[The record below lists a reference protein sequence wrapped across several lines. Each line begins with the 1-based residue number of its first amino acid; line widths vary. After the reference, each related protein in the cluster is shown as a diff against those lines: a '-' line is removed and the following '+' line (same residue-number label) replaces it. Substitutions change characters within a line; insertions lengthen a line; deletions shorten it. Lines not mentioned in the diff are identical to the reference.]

1 MSDSVD
7 SAAISG
13 SPDSMGLAAKV
24 PDGQSG
30 TVVRSTVMRRLL
42 KNPLGIASLVILG
55 SIALLALLAPVLA
68 PFGENFANIT
78 KTLAAPDSVNILG
91 TDSAGRDTWSRLLFG
106 AQLTLLSALLCAGV
120 AIAIG
125 LPAGLIAGYYSGK
138 FEAVSNWVVSILMS
152 LPGLIVLLTIRAAF
166 GPSVWISMIAFG
178 VLLSPGYFRLT
189 RTAVQSV
196 RNELYVDA
204 ARVAG
209 LSDRSIIARHIF
221 AVVRAPIIIQTAA
234 IAGVAIAIQSG
245 LEFLGLGDPTRATWG
260 VMLSEGFKN
269 VYLTPTLLLWPALA
283 MALTIGGLVLLGNAI
298 RDALEDG
305 EKIKHRRQRT
315 SVAGTSLERTTAE
328 PAKARQARK
337 SVAAVDVGTEHHLVK
352 VTNLGVGYPQADG
365 SVKKVVDD
373 VSFHVDRGEILGI
386 VGESGSGKSQT
397 AFSILGLLPDNAR
410 IVAGSIQFDGNYT
423 VAPGEDRVNQ
433 DRLSK
438 LRGKRISYIPQEPMS
453 NLDPAFTIG
462 YQLVTPMVRVL
473 GITKAEAR
481 KRALK
486 LLTDVGITNPERT
499 FQAYPHEVSGGMAQ
513 RVLIA
518 GAISCEPDLV
528 IADEPTTALDVT
540 VQADVLDL
548 LRELQ
553 QRLNI
558 GVILVTHNFGV
569 VADLCDRVVVM
580 QNGRLVEEGTVRD
593 ILRSPKEKYTQTL
606 LGSMLEGKTPMTML
620 VSPPEGPVSHETAS
634 TAPAGQ
640 EAAAEKEPVA

>member
-1 MSDSVD
+1 MNNSSEE
-7 SAAISG
+7 AAAT
-13 SPDSMGLAAKV
+13 AAAAA
-24 PDGQSG
+24 PATAIPSGQSG
-30 TVVRSTVMRRLL
+30 TVVRSTVVRRLF
-42 KNPLGIASLVILG
+42 KNPLGIVAMTI
-55 SIALLALLAPVLA
+55 LLAVSLLAVLAPVLA
-68 PFGENFANIT
+68 PFDQNYANIA

-91 TDSAGRDTWSRLLFG
+91 TDSAGRDVFSRLLYG

-125 LPAGLIAGYYSGK
+125 LPAGLIAGYYAGK
-138 FEAVSNWVVSILMS
+138 FEAVSNWVVGILMS

-166 GPSVWISMIAFG
+166 GPSVWMSMIAFG
-178 VLLSPGYFRLT
+178 ILISPSYFRLT

-204 ARVAG
+204 ARVSG
-209 LSDRSIIARHIF
+209 LSDLSIIARHIF
-221 AVVRAPIIIQTAA
+221 SVVRAPIIIQTAA

-245 LEFLGLGDPTRATWG
+245 LEFLGLGDPTKSTWG

-269 VYLTPTLLLWPALA
+269 VYLNPTLLFWPALA

-305 EKIKHRRQRT
+305 EKIKPRCTKAPVTVPVTGR
-315 SVAGTSLERTTAE
+315 AAA
-328 PAKARQARK
+328 PAARPSRK
-337 SVAAVDVGTEHHLVK
+337 SVAAVEPGTEHHLVK

-365 SVKKVVDD
+365 SIKKVVDD

-397 AFSILGLLPDNAR
+397 AFSILGLLPDSAR
-410 IVAGSIQFDGNYT
+410 IVAGSIQFDGSYT
-423 VAPGEDRVNQ
+423 VAPGEEHVSQ
-433 DRLSK
+433 ERLSK
-438 LRGKRISYIPQEPMS
+438 LRGRRISYIPQEPMS

-473 GITKAEAR
+473 GISKAEAR

-486 LLTDVGITNPERT
+486 LLTDVGIVSPERT
-499 FQAYPHEVSGGMAQ
+499 FNAYPHEVSGGMAQ

-548 LRELQ
+548 LRKLQ

-569 VADLCDRVVVM
+569 VADLCDRVAVM
-580 QNGRLVEEGTVRD
+580 QNGRLVEEGSVRD
-593 ILRSPKEKYTQTL
+593 ILRSPQEPYTQTL
-606 LGSMLEGKTPMTML
+606 LASMLEGKEPLSML
-620 VSPPEGPVSHETAS
+620 VST
-634 TAPAGQ
+634 GQ
-640 EAAAEKEPVA
+640 KEPVA

>member
-1 MSDSVD
+1 MSDSID
-7 SAAISG
+7 STAVTA
-13 SPDSMGLAAKV
+13 DLAAK
-24 PDGQSG
+24 PGAGQSG
-30 TVVRSTVMRRLL
+30 TVVRSTVMRRLIR
-42 KNPLGIASLVILG
+42 NPLGIAALVILTT
-55 SIALLALLAPVLA
+55 IALLAIFAPVLA
-68 PFGENFANIT
+68 PFEENFANIS

-91 TDSAGRDTWSRLLFG
+91 TDSAGRDNWSRLLFG
-106 AQLTLLSALLCAGV
+106 ARLTLLSALLCAGV

-125 LPAGLIAGYYSGK
+125 LPAGLIAGYYAGK

-178 VLLSPGYFRLT
+178 VLISPSYFRLT

-204 ARVAG
+204 ARVSG
-209 LSDRSIIARHIF
+209 LSDLSIIARHIF
-221 AVVRAPIIIQTAA
+221 SVVRAPIIIQTAA

-245 LEFLGLGDPTRATWG
+245 LEFLGLGDPTKATWG

-305 EKIKHRRQRT
+305 EKIKHRKKRAANAERN
-315 SVAGTSLERTTAE
+315 AAERTTAD
-328 PAKARQARK
+328 PAKARPSRK
-337 SVAAVDVGTEHHLVK
+337 SVAAVELGTEHHLIK

-365 SVKKVVDD
+365 SIKKVVDD

-410 IVAGSIQFDGNYT
+410 IVGGSIQFDGSYT
-423 VAPGEDRVNQ
+423 VAPGEDRVSQ
-433 DRLSK
+433 ERLSK

-473 GITKAEAR
+473 GISKAEAR
-481 KRALK
+481 GRALK
-486 LLTDVGITNPERT
+486 LLTDVGIVNPERT

-569 VADLCDRVVVM
+569 VADLCDRVAVM

-593 ILRSPKEKYTQTL
+593 ILRNPKEQYTQTL

-620 VSPPEGPVSHETAS
+620 VS
-634 TAPAGQ
+634 Q
-640 EAAAEKEPVA
+640 DKEPVA

>member
-1 MSDSVD
+1 MSDSVETAAV
-7 SAAISG
+7 SA
-13 SPDSMGLAAKV
+13 PV
-24 PDGQSG
+24 PNGQSG

-42 KNPLGIASLVILG
+42 KNPMGIASLVILLT
-55 SIALLALLAPVLA
+55 IAALAILAPVIA
-68 PFGENFANIT
+68 PFEENFANIS

-125 LPAGLIAGYYSGK
+125 LPAGLIAGYYAGK

-178 VLLSPGYFRLT
+178 ILISPSYFRLT

-204 ARVAG
+204 ARVSG
-209 LSDRSIIARHIF
+209 LSDLSIIARHIF
-221 AVVRAPIIIQTAA
+221 SVVRAPIIIQTAA

-245 LEFLGLGDPTRATWG
+245 LEFLGLGDPTKATWG

-305 EKIKHRRQRT
+305 EKIKHRKK
-315 SVAGTSLERTTAE
+315 VAVVESTTAD
-328 PAKARQARK
+328 PAKARQSRK
-337 SVAAVDVGTEHHLVK
+337 SVAAVDAGTEHHLVK

-365 SVKKVVDD
+365 SIKKVVDD

-410 IVAGSIQFDGNYT
+410 IVGGSIQFDGNYT
-423 VAPGEDRVNQ
+423 VAPGEDRVSQ
-433 DRLSK
+433 ERLSK

-473 GITKAEAR
+473 GISKAEAR
-481 KRALK
+481 QRALK
-486 LLTDVGITNPERT
+486 LLTDVGIANPERT
-499 FQAYPHEVSGGMAQ
+499 FEAYPHEVSGGMAQ

-569 VADLCDRVVVM
+569 VADLCDRVAVM
-580 QNGRLVEEGTVRD
+580 QNGRLVEEGTVRE
-593 ILRSPKEKYTQTL
+593 ILRNPKEPYTQTL

-620 VSPPEGPVSHETAS
+620 VSKPGS
-634 TAPAGQ
+634 
-640 EAAAEKEPVA
+640 AAQSGSAAQKEPVA

>member
-1 MSDSVD
+1 
-7 SAAISG
+7 
-13 SPDSMGLAAKV
+13 MGLAAK
-24 PDGQSG
+24 PGAGQSG

-42 KNPLGIASLVILG
+42 KNPMGIASLAILLT
-55 SIALLALLAPVLA
+55 ITVLAILAPVIA
-68 PFGENFANIT
+68 PFEENFANIS
-78 KTLAAPDSVNILG
+78 KTLAAPDSVNIMG

-125 LPAGLIAGYYSGK
+125 LPAGLIAGYYAGK

-178 VLLSPGYFRLT
+178 ILISPSYFRLT

-204 ARVAG
+204 ARVSG
-209 LSDRSIIARHIF
+209 LSDLSIIARHIF
-221 AVVRAPIIIQTAA
+221 SVVRAPIIIQTAA

-245 LEFLGLGDPTRATWG
+245 LEFLGLGDPTKATWG

-269 VYLTPTLLLWPALA
+269 VYLTPMLLLWPALA

-305 EKIKHRRQRT
+305 EKIKHRKTRA
-315 SVAGTSLERTTAE
+315 VASAGSSTTTD
-328 PAKARQARK
+328 PATARQSRK
-337 SVAAVDVGTEHHLVK
+337 SVAAVDAGTEHHLVK

-423 VAPGEDRVNQ
+423 VAPGEDRVSQ
-433 DRLSK
+433 ERLSK

-473 GITKAEAR
+473 GISKAEAR
-481 KRALK
+481 QRALK
-486 LLTDVGITNPERT
+486 LLTDVGINNPERT
-499 FQAYPHEVSGGMAQ
+499 FNAYPHEVSGGMAQ

-580 QNGRLVEEGTVRD
+580 QNGRLVEEGTVRE
-593 ILRSPKEKYTQTL
+593 ILRNPKEPYTQTL

-620 VSPPEGPVSHETAS
+620 VSKD
-634 TAPAGQ
+634 
-640 EAAAEKEPVA
+640 KEPVA

>member
-7 SAAISG
+7 SAAISA
-13 SPDSMGLAAKV
+13 SPDSMGVAAKV

-30 TVVRSTVMRRLL
+30 TVVRSGVMRRLIR
-42 KNPLGIASLVILG
+42 NPLGIASLVILG
-55 SIALLALLAPVLA
+55 SIALLAIFAPVLA
-68 PFGENFANIT
+68 PFEENFANIS

-106 AQLTLLSALLCAGV
+106 SQLTLLSALLCAGV

-125 LPAGLIAGYYSGK
+125 LPAGLIAGYYAGK

-178 VLLSPGYFRLT
+178 VLISPSYFRLT

-204 ARVAG
+204 ARVSG
-209 LSDRSIIARHIF
+209 LSDLSIIARHIF
-221 AVVRAPIIIQTAA
+221 SVVRAPIIIQTAA

-245 LEFLGLGDPTRATWG
+245 LEFLGLGDPTKATWG

-305 EKIKHRRQRT
+305 EKIKHRKKKAAKAERN
-315 SVAGTSLERTTAE
+315 AAERTTAE
-328 PAKARQARK
+328 PAKARQSRK
-337 SVAAVDVGTEHHLVK
+337 SVAAVETGTEHHLVK

-365 SVKKVVDD
+365 SIKKVVDD

-410 IVAGSIQFDGNYT
+410 IVGGSIQFDGNYT
-423 VAPGEDRVNQ
+423 VAPGEDRVSQ
-433 DRLSK
+433 ERLSK

-473 GITKAEAR
+473 GISKSEAR
-481 KRALK
+481 QRALK
-486 LLTDVGITNPERT
+486 LLTDVGIANPELT
-499 FQAYPHEVSGGMAQ
+499 FNAYPHEVSGGMAQ

-593 ILRSPKEKYTQTL
+593 ILRNPKEPYTQTL

-620 VSPPEGPVSHETAS
+620 VSKPGS
-634 TAPAGQ
+634 
-640 EAAAEKEPVA
+640 AAQKEPVA

>member
-1 MSDSVD
+1 MSDSVET
-7 SAAISG
+7 AAVT
-13 SPDSMGLAAKV
+13 AV
-24 PDGQSG
+24 PAPVPTGQSG

-42 KNPLGIASLVILG
+42 RNPMGIASLVILG
-55 SIALLALLAPVLA
+55 SIALLAIFAPVLA
-68 PFGENFANIT
+68 PFEENFANIT
-78 KTLAAPDSVNILG
+78 KTLAPADSVNILG

-125 LPAGLIAGYYSGK
+125 LPAGLIAGYYAGK

-178 VLLSPGYFRLT
+178 VLISPSYFRLT

-204 ARVAG
+204 ARVSG
-209 LSDRSIIARHIF
+209 LSDWSIIARHIF
-221 AVVRAPIIIQTAA
+221 SVVRAPIIIQTAA

-245 LEFLGLGDPTRATWG
+245 LEFLGLGDPTKATWG

-269 VYLTPTLLLWPALA
+269 VYLTPTLLFWPALA

-305 EKIKHRRQRT
+305 EKIKHRRRPT
-315 SVAGTSLERTTAE
+315 AGSTGASTTAA
-328 PAKARQARK
+328 PAGARPSRK

-365 SVKKVVDD
+365 SIKKVVDD

-423 VAPGEDRVNQ
+423 VAPGEGRVNQ

-438 LRGKRISYIPQEPMS
+438 LRGRRISYIPQEPMS

-473 GITKAEAR
+473 GISKEEAR

-486 LLTDVGITNPERT
+486 LLTDVGIVNPERT
-499 FQAYPHEVSGGMAQ
+499 FSAYPHEVSGGMAQ

-569 VADLCDRVVVM
+569 VADLCDRVAVM
-580 QNGRLVEEGTVRD
+580 QNGRLVEEGSVRD
-593 ILRSPKEKYTQTL
+593 ILRNPKEPYTQTL
-606 LGSMLEGKTPMTML
+606 LASMLEGKTPMSML
-620 VSPPEGPVSHETAS
+620 VST
-634 TAPAGQ
+634 Q
-640 EAAAEKEPVA
+640 KEPVA

>member
-1 MSDSVD
+1 MTESVET
-7 SAAISG
+7 STLAPAPGQAAT
-13 SPDSMGLAAKV
+13 
-24 PDGQSG
+24 GQTG
-30 TVVRSTVMRRLL
+30 TVIRSTVMRRLL
-42 KNPLGIASLVILG
+42 KNPLGIAALVILAA
-55 SIALLALLAPVLA
+55 IVVLALLAPVLA
-68 PFGENFANIT
+68 PFDENFSDIT
-78 KTLAAPDSVNILG
+78 KTLAEPDDVNILG
-91 TDSAGRDTWSRLLFG
+91 TDSAGRDVWSRLLFG
-106 AQLTLLSALLCAGV
+106 AQLTLLSALLCASV

-125 LPAGLIAGYYSGK
+125 LPAGLIAGYYAGK

-178 VLLSPGYFRLT
+178 VLISPSYFRLT

-204 ARVAG
+204 ARVSG
-209 LSDRSIIARHIF
+209 LSDWSIIARHIF
-221 AVVRAPIIIQTAA
+221 SVVRAPIIIQTAA

-245 LEFLGLGDPTRATWG
+245 LEFLGLGDPTKATWG

-283 MALTIGGLVLLGNAI
+283 MALTIGALVLLGNAI

-305 EKIKHRRQRT
+305 EKITHRKKKAAQ
-315 SVAGTSLERTTAE
+315 AEGTTAA
-328 PAKARQARK
+328 PARVRPSRQPA
-337 SVAAVDVGTEHHLVK
+337 AAVETGTEHHLVK

-365 SVKKVVDD
+365 SIKKVVDD

-410 IVAGSIQFDGNYT
+410 IVSGSIQFDGNYT
-423 VAPGEDRVNQ
+423 VAPGEDRVSQ

-438 LRGKRISYIPQEPMS
+438 LRGRRISYIPQEPMS

-473 GITKAEAR
+473 GISKQEATQ
-481 KRALK
+481 RALK
-486 LLTDVGITNPERT
+486 LLSDVGIVNPDRT
-499 FQAYPHEVSGGMAQ
+499 FKAYPHEVSGGMAQ

-518 GAISCEPDLV
+518 GAISCEPDLI

-548 LRELQ
+548 IRDLQ
-553 QRLNI
+553 RRLGV

-569 VADLCDRVVVM
+569 VADLCDRVAVM
-580 QNGRLVEEGTVRD
+580 QNGRLVEEGPVRE
-593 ILRSPKEKYTQTL
+593 ILRNPKEQYTQTL
-606 LGSMLEGKTPMTML
+606 LNSMLEGKEPMTML
-620 VSPPEGPVSHETAS
+620 AS
-634 TAPAGQ
+634 TSPKG
-640 EAAAEKEPVA
+640 AAS

>member
-1 MSDSVD
+1 MNNSSEE
-7 SAAISG
+7 AAAT
-13 SPDSMGLAAKV
+13 AAAAA
-24 PDGQSG
+24 PATAIPAGQSG
-30 TVVRSTVMRRLL
+30 TVVRSTVIRRLF
-42 KNPLGIASLVILG
+42 KNPLGIVAMTI
-55 SIALLALLAPVLA
+55 LLAVSLLAVLAPVLA
-68 PFGENFANIT
+68 PFDQNYANIA

-91 TDSAGRDTWSRLLFG
+91 TDSAGRDVFSRLLYG

-125 LPAGLIAGYYSGK
+125 LPAGLIAGYYAGK
-138 FEAVSNWVVSILMS
+138 FEAASNWVVGILMS

-166 GPSVWISMIAFG
+166 GPSVWMSMIAFG
-178 VLLSPGYFRLT
+178 ILISPSYFRLT

-204 ARVAG
+204 ARVSG
-209 LSDRSIIARHIF
+209 LSDLSIIARHIF
-221 AVVRAPIIIQTAA
+221 SVVRAPIIIQTAA

-245 LEFLGLGDPTRATWG
+245 LEFLGLGDPTKSTWG

-269 VYLTPTLLLWPALA
+269 VYLNPTLLFWPALA

-305 EKIKHRRQRT
+305 EKIKPRRT
-315 SVAGTSLERTTAE
+315 KAPVTVPVAGRAAA
-328 PAKARQARK
+328 PAARPSRK
-337 SVAAVDVGTEHHLVK
+337 SVAAVDPGTEHHLVK

-365 SVKKVVDD
+365 SIKKVVDD

-410 IVAGSIQFDGNYT
+410 IVAGSIQFDGSYT
-423 VAPGEDRVNQ
+423 VAPGEEHVSQ
-433 DRLSK
+433 ERLSK
-438 LRGKRISYIPQEPMS
+438 LRGRRISYIPQEPMS

-462 YQLVTPMVRVL
+462 NQLVTPMVRVL
-473 GITKAEAR
+473 GISKAEAR

-486 LLTDVGITNPERT
+486 LLTDVGIVSPERT
-499 FQAYPHEVSGGMAQ
+499 FNAYPHEVSGGMAQ

-569 VADLCDRVVVM
+569 VADLCDRVAVM
-580 QNGRLVEEGTVRD
+580 QNGRLVEEGSVRD
-593 ILRSPKEKYTQTL
+593 ILRNPQEPYTQTL
-606 LGSMLEGKTPMTML
+606 LASMLEGKEPMSML
-620 VSPPEGPVSHETAS
+620 VST
-634 TAPAGQ
+634 GQ
-640 EAAAEKEPVA
+640 KEPVA

>member
-1 MSDSVD
+1 MAVFAD
-7 SAAISG
+7 
-13 SPDSMGLAAKV
+13 
-24 PDGQSG
+24 
-30 TVVRSTVMRRLL
+30 
-42 KNPLGIASLVILG
+42 
-55 SIALLALLAPVLA
+55 VLA
-68 PFGENFANIT
+68 PFDENFANIS

-91 TDSAGRDTWSRLLFG
+91 TDSSGRDVWSRLLFG
-106 AQLTLLSALLCAGV
+106 AQLTLLSALLCAAV

-125 LPAGLIAGYYSGK
+125 LPAGLIAGYYAGK
-138 FEAVSNWVVSILMS
+138 FEAVSNWIVSILMS

-166 GPSVWISMIAFG
+166 GPSVWIAMIAFG
-178 VLLSPGYFRLT
+178 VLISPSYFRLT
-189 RTAVQSV
+189 RSAVQSV

-204 ARVAG
+204 ARVSG
-209 LSDRSIIARHIF
+209 LSDLRIITRHIF
-221 AVVRAPIIIQTAA
+221 SVVRAPIIIQTAA

-245 LEFLGLGDPTRATWG
+245 LEFLGLGDPAKATWG

-269 VYLTPTLLLWPALA
+269 VYLTPTLLFWPAFA
-283 MALTIGGLVLLGNAI
+283 MALTIGALVLLGNAI

-305 EKIKHRRQRT
+305 EKIKHRKK
-315 SVAGTSLERTTAE
+315 
-328 PAKARQARK
+328 PAAASTKARRRPPPPRAAARK
-337 SVAAVDVGTEHHLVK
+337 TVAAVDAGTEHHLVK

-365 SVKKVVDD
+365 SIKKVVDD

-410 IVAGSIQFDGNYT
+410 IVAGSIQFDGSYT
-423 VAPGEDRVNQ
+423 VAPGEERVSQ
-433 DRLSK
+433 ERLSK

-473 GITKAEAR
+473 GISKAEAR
-481 KRALK
+481 QRALK
-486 LLTDVGITNPERT
+486 LLTDVGIVNPKRT
-499 FQAYPHEVSGGMAQ
+499 FDAYPHEVSGGMAQ

-540 VQADVLDL
+540 VQAEVLDL
-548 LRELQ
+548 IRDLQ

-569 VADLCDRVVVM
+569 VADLCDRVAVM
-580 QNGRLVEEGTVRD
+580 QNGRLVEEGPVRD
-593 ILRSPKEKYTQTL
+593 ILRNPQEPYTRTL
-606 LGSMLEGKTPMTML
+606 LGSMLEGKEPMSML
-620 VSPPEGPVSHETAS
+620 VSSTSQGAAS
-634 TAPAGQ
+634 
-640 EAAAEKEPVA
+640 

>member
-1 MSDSVD
+1 MSETVET
-7 SAAISG
+7 AAVADG
-13 SPDSMGLAAKV
+13 TGAVAP
-24 PDGQSG
+24 PTGQSG
-30 TVVRSTVMRRLL
+30 TVVRSTVIRRLVR
-42 KNPLGIASLVILG
+42 NPLGNA
-55 SIALLALLAPVLA
+55 ALLILANISVLAVLAPVVA
-68 PFGENFANIT
+68 PFDENYANIA
-78 KTLAAPDSVNILG
+78 KTLAEPDSVNILG
-91 TDSAGRDTWSRLLFG
+91 TDSAGRDVWSRLLFG

-120 AIAIG
+120 AITIG

-138 FEAVSNWVVSILMS
+138 FEAVSNWMVSITMS

-178 VLLSPGYFRLT
+178 ILISPAYFRLT

-204 ARVAG
+204 ARVSG
-209 LSDRSIIARHIF
+209 LSDWSIIARHIF
-221 AVVRAPIIIQTAA
+221 SVVRAPIIIQTAA

-245 LEFLGLGDPTRATWG
+245 LEFLGLGDPTKATWG

-305 EKIKHRRQRT
+305 EKIKHRKKK
-315 SVAGTSLERTTAE
+315 VHAAE
-328 PAKARQARK
+328 DAASASASKVARK
-337 SVAAVDVGTEHHLVK
+337 TLAAVEAGTEHHLVK

-365 SVKKVVDD
+365 SIKKVVDD

-410 IVAGSIQFDGNYT
+410 IVGGAIQFDGNYT
-423 VAPGEDRVNQ
+423 VAPGDERVNQ
-433 DRLSK
+433 ARLSK

-473 GITKAEAR
+473 GISKDEAR

-486 LLTDVGITNPERT
+486 LLTDVGIVNPERT
-499 FQAYPHEVSGGMAQ
+499 FNAYPHEVSGGMAQ

-569 VADLCDRVVVM
+569 VADLCDRVAVM
-580 QNGRLVEEGTVRD
+580 QNGRLVEEGSVRD
-593 ILRSPKEKYTQTL
+593 ILRNPKEPYTQTL
-606 LGSMLEGKTPMTML
+606 LASMLEGKTPMSML
-620 VSPPEGPVSHETAS
+620 VSS
-634 TAPAGQ
+634 Q
-640 EAAAEKEPVA
+640 KEPVA

>member
-1 MSDSVD
+1 MSDSVET
-7 SAAISG
+7 AAV
-13 SPDSMGLAAKV
+13 AAPV
-24 PDGQSG
+24 PAGQSG
-30 TVVRSTVMRRLL
+30 TVVRSSVTHRLL
-42 KNPLGIASLVILG
+42 RNPLGIASLVILG
-55 SIALLALLAPVLA
+55 SIALLAIFAPVLA
-68 PFGENFANIT
+68 PFEENFANIA

-125 LPAGLIAGYYSGK
+125 LPAGLIAGYYAGK

-178 VLLSPGYFRLT
+178 ILISPSYFRLT

-204 ARVAG
+204 ARVSG
-209 LSDRSIIARHIF
+209 LSDLSIIARHIF
-221 AVVRAPIIIQTAA
+221 SVVRAPIIIQTAA

-245 LEFLGLGDPTRATWG
+245 LEFLGLGDPTKATWG

-305 EKIKHRRQRT
+305 EKIKYRRKRT
-315 SVAGTSLERTTAE
+315 STAGTPAGSTTAE
-328 PAKARQARK
+328 PAKARPSRK
-337 SVAAVDVGTEHHLVK
+337 SVAAVESGTEHHLVK
-352 VTNLGVGYPQADG
+352 VTHLGVGYPQADG

-433 DRLSK
+433 ERLSK

-462 YQLVTPMVRVL
+462 YQLVTPIVRVL
-473 GITKAEAR
+473 GIPKAEAR
-481 KRALK
+481 QRALK
-486 LLTDVGITNPERT
+486 LLADVGIANPERT
-499 FQAYPHEVSGGMAQ
+499 FEAYPHEVSGGMAQ

-593 ILRSPKEKYTQTL
+593 ILRNPKEQYTQTL
-606 LGSMLEGKTPMTML
+606 LGSMLEGKKPMTML
-620 VSPPEGPVSHETAS
+620 VSPPQGPVSHESAGK
-634 TAPAGQ
+634 APAGQ
-640 EAAAEKEPVA
+640 NPAAEKEPVA

>member
-1 MSDSVD
+1 MSDSVET
-7 SAAISG
+7 AAV
-13 SPDSMGLAAKV
+13 AAPV
-24 PDGQSG
+24 ATGQSG
-30 TVVRSTVMRRLL
+30 TVVRSTVVRRLL
-42 KNPLGIASLVILG
+42 RNPMGIASLVILG
-55 SIALLALLAPVLA
+55 SIALLAIFAPVLA
-68 PFGENFANIT
+68 PFEENFANIT
-78 KTLAAPDSVNILG
+78 KTLAPADSVNILG

-125 LPAGLIAGYYSGK
+125 LPAGLIAGYYAGK

-166 GPSVWISMIAFG
+166 GPSVWISMVAFG
-178 VLLSPGYFRLT
+178 VLISPSYFRLT

-204 ARVAG
+204 ARVSG
-209 LSDRSIIARHIF
+209 LSDWSIIARHIF
-221 AVVRAPIIIQTAA
+221 SVVRAPIIIQTAA

-245 LEFLGLGDPTRATWG
+245 LEFLGLGDPTKATWG

-305 EKIKHRRQRT
+305 EKIKHRKKK
-315 SVAGTSLERTTAE
+315 VHAAE
-328 PAKARQARK
+328 DAASASASKVARK
-337 SVAAVDVGTEHHLVK
+337 TLAAVEAGTEHHLVK

-410 IVAGSIQFDGNYT
+410 IVGGAIQFDGNYT
-423 VAPGEDRVNQ
+423 VAPGDDKVNQ

-473 GITKAEAR
+473 GISKAEATE
-481 KRALK
+481 RAMK
-486 LLTDVGITNPERT
+486 LLSDVGIVHPDRT
-499 FQAYPHEVSGGMAQ
+499 FRAYPHEVSGGMAQ

-518 GAISCEPDLV
+518 GAISCEPDLI

-540 VQADVLDL
+540 VQAEVLDL
-548 LRELQ
+548 IRDLQ
-553 QRLNI
+553 RRLGV

-569 VADLCDRVVVM
+569 VADLCDRVAVM
-580 QNGRLVEEGTVRD
+580 QNGRLVEEGSVRD
-593 ILRSPKEKYTQTL
+593 ILRNPKEPYTQTL
-606 LGSMLEGKTPMTML
+606 LASMLEGKTPMSML
-620 VSPPEGPVSHETAS
+620 VSS
-634 TAPAGQ
+634 Q
-640 EAAAEKEPVA
+640 KEPVA

>member
-7 SAAISG
+7 SAAVSA
-13 SPDSMGLAAKV
+13 DSMGLAAK
-24 PDGQSG
+24 PEAGQSG
-30 TVVRSTVMRRLL
+30 TVVRSTVLRRLL
-42 KNPLGIASLVILG
+42 KNPMGIASLVILLT
-55 SIALLALLAPVLA
+55 IAALAILAPVIA
-68 PFGENFANIT
+68 PFEENFANIS
-78 KTLAAPDSVNILG
+78 KTLAAPDSVNIMG

-125 LPAGLIAGYYSGK
+125 LPAGLIAGYYGGK

-178 VLLSPGYFRLT
+178 VLISPAYFRLT

-204 ARVAG
+204 ARVSG
-209 LSDRSIIARHIF
+209 LSDLSIIARHIF
-221 AVVRAPIIIQTAA
+221 SVVRAPIIIQTAA

-245 LEFLGLGDPTRATWG
+245 LEFLGLGDPTKATWG

-305 EKIKHRRQRT
+305 EKIKHRKKRA
-315 SVAGTSLERTTAE
+315 VAPAESTTTD
-328 PAKARQARK
+328 PAKARQSRK

-365 SVKKVVDD
+365 SIKKVVDD

-410 IVAGSIQFDGNYT
+410 IVGGSIQFDGKYT
-423 VAPGEDRVNQ
+423 VAPGDDRVNQ
-433 DRLSK
+433 ERLSK

-473 GITKAEAR
+473 GISKAEAR
-481 KRALK
+481 QRALK
-486 LLTDVGITNPERT
+486 LLADVGIANPERT
-499 FQAYPHEVSGGMAQ
+499 FNAYPHEVSGGMAQ

-569 VADLCDRVVVM
+569 VADLCDRVAVM
-580 QNGRLVEEGTVRD
+580 QNGRLVEEGTVRE
-593 ILRSPKEKYTQTL
+593 ILRNPKEPYTQTL

-620 VSPPEGPVSHETAS
+620 VSKPGS
-634 TAPAGQ
+634 
-640 EAAAEKEPVA
+640 AAQSGSAQKEPVA

>member
-1 MSDSVD
+1 MTESVETT
-7 SAAISG
+7 ALT
-13 SPDSMGLAAKV
+13 PV
-24 PDGQSG
+24 PGATGQTG
-30 TVVRSTVMRRLL
+30 TVVRSTVLKRLF
-42 KNPLGIASLVILG
+42 KNPLGIIALVILLG
-55 SIALLALLAPVLA
+55 MALLALFADVLA
-68 PFGENFANIT
+68 PFDENFANIS
-78 KTLAAPDSVNILG
+78 KTLASPDSVNLLG
-91 TDSAGRDTWSRLLFG
+91 TDSSGRDVWSRLLFG
-106 AQLTLLSALLCAGV
+106 AQLTLLSALLCAAV
-120 AIAIG
+120 AIGIG
-125 LPAGLIAGYYSGK
+125 LPAGLIAGYYAGK
-138 FEAVSNWVVSILMS
+138 FEAVSNWIVSILMS

-166 GPSVWISMIAFG
+166 GPSVWIAMIAFG
-178 VLLSPGYFRLT
+178 VLISPSYFRLT
-189 RTAVQSV
+189 RSAVQSV

-204 ARVAG
+204 ARVSG
-209 LSDRSIIARHIF
+209 LSDLRIITRHIF
-221 AVVRAPIIIQTAA
+221 SVVRAPIIIQTAA

-245 LEFLGLGDPTRATWG
+245 LEFLGLGDPAKATWG

-269 VYLTPTLLLWPALA
+269 VYLTPTLLFWPAFA

-305 EKIKHRRQRT
+305 EKITYRKKKAI
-315 SVAGTSLERTTAE
+315 SVKGTTAA
-328 PAKARQARK
+328 PAAARPSRK
-337 SVAAVDVGTEHHLVK
+337 SVPAVDPGTEHHLVK

-365 SVKKVVDD
+365 SIKKVVDD

-410 IVAGSIQFDGNYT
+410 IVGGSIQFDGSYT
-423 VAPGEDRVNQ
+423 VAPGEERVSQ
-433 DRLSK
+433 ERLSK

-473 GITKAEAR
+473 GISKAEAR

-486 LLTDVGITNPERT
+486 LLTDVGIVNPERT
-499 FQAYPHEVSGGMAQ
+499 FNAYPHEVSGGMAQ

-569 VADLCDRVVVM
+569 VADLCDRVAVM
-580 QNGRLVEEGTVRD
+580 QNGRLVEEGPVRD
-593 ILRSPKEKYTQTL
+593 ILRNPQEPYTQTL
-606 LGSMLEGKTPMTML
+606 LASMLEGKEPMSTL
-620 VSPPEGPVSHETAS
+620 VSPL
-634 TAPAGQ
+634 Q
-640 EAAAEKEPVA
+640 KEPVA

>member
-1 MSDSVD
+1 M
-7 SAAISG
+7 
-13 SPDSMGLAAKV
+13 
-24 PDGQSG
+24 
-30 TVVRSTVMRRLL
+30 VRSTVLRRLF
-42 KNPLGIASLVILG
+42 KNPLGIVAMAILLV
-55 SIALLALLAPVLA
+55 IALLAILAPVLA
-68 PFGENFANIT
+68 PFEENYSNIA

-91 TDSAGRDTWSRLLFG
+91 TDSAGRDVWSRLLFG

-125 LPAGLIAGYYSGK
+125 LPAGLIAGYYAGK

-178 VLLSPGYFRLT
+178 ILISPSYFRLT

-204 ARVAG
+204 ARVSG
-209 LSDRSIIARHIF
+209 LSDWSIIARHIF
-221 AVVRAPIIIQTAA
+221 SVVRAPIIIQTAA

-245 LEFLGLGDPTRATWG
+245 LEFLGLGDPSKATWG

-269 VYLTPTLLLWPALA
+269 VYLTPTLLFWPAFA
-283 MALTIGGLVLLGNAI
+283 MALTIGALVLLGNAI

-305 EKIKHRRQRT
+305 EKIKHRRKHLSAAT
-315 SVAGTSLERTTAE
+315 ATNNRTTAA
-328 PAKARQARK
+328 PAAGRPSRK
-337 SVAAVDVGTEHHLVK
+337 SVA
-352 VTNLGVGYPQADG
+352 
-365 SVKKVVDD
+365 
-373 VSFHVDRGEILGI
+373 

-423 VAPGEDRVNQ
+423 VAPGDERVNQ
-433 DRLSK
+433 GRLSK

-473 GITKAEAR
+473 GISKDEAR

-499 FQAYPHEVSGGMAQ
+499 FSAYPHEVSGGMAQ

-569 VADLCDRVVVM
+569 VADLCDRVAVM
-580 QNGRLVEEGTVRD
+580 QNGRLVEEGSVRD
-593 ILRSPKEKYTQTL
+593 ILRNPKEQYTRTL
-606 LGSMLEGKTPMTML
+606 LASMLEGKTPMSML
-620 VSPPEGPVSHETAS
+620 VSS
-634 TAPAGQ
+634 Q
-640 EAAAEKEPVA
+640 KEPVA

>member
-1 MSDSVD
+1 M
-7 SAAISG
+7 
-13 SPDSMGLAAKV
+13 
-24 PDGQSG
+24 
-30 TVVRSTVMRRLL
+30 
-42 KNPLGIASLVILG
+42 GIASLVILG
-55 SIALLALLAPVLA
+55 SIALLAIFAPVLA
-68 PFGENFANIT
+68 PFEENFANIT
-78 KTLAAPDSVNILG
+78 KTLAPADSVNILG

-125 LPAGLIAGYYSGK
+125 LPAGLIAGYYAGK

-166 GPSVWISMIAFG
+166 GPSVWISMAAFG
-178 VLLSPGYFRLT
+178 VLISPSYFRLT

-204 ARVAG
+204 ARVSG
-209 LSDRSIIARHIF
+209 LSDWSIIARHIF
-221 AVVRAPIIIQTAA
+221 SVVRAPIIIQTAA

-245 LEFLGLGDPTRATWG
+245 LEFLGLGDPTKATWG

-305 EKIKHRRQRT
+305 EKIKHRKKK
-315 SVAGTSLERTTAE
+315 VHAAE
-328 PAKARQARK
+328 DAASASASKVARK
-337 SVAAVDVGTEHHLVK
+337 TLAAVEAGTEHHLVK

-365 SVKKVVDD
+365 SIKKVVDD

-410 IVAGSIQFDGNYT
+410 IVGGTIQFDGNYT
-423 VAPGEDRVNQ
+423 VAPGDERVNQ
-433 DRLSK
+433 ARLSK

-473 GITKAEAR
+473 GISKDEAR

-486 LLTDVGITNPERT
+486 LLTDVGIVNPERT
-499 FQAYPHEVSGGMAQ
+499 FNAYPHEVSGGMAQ

-569 VADLCDRVVVM
+569 VADLCDRVAVM
-580 QNGRLVEEGTVRD
+580 QNGRLVEEGSVRD
-593 ILRSPKEKYTQTL
+593 ILRNPKEPYTQTL
-606 LGSMLEGKTPMTML
+606 LASMLEGKTPMSML
-620 VSPPEGPVSHETAS
+620 VSS
-634 TAPAGQ
+634 Q
-640 EAAAEKEPVA
+640 KEPVA

>member
-1 MSDSVD
+1 MSDSVETAAV
-7 SAAISG
+7 SA
-13 SPDSMGLAAKV
+13 PV
-24 PDGQSG
+24 PNGQSG

-42 KNPLGIASLVILG
+42 KNPMGIASLVILLT
-55 SIALLALLAPVLA
+55 IAALAILAPVIA
-68 PFGENFANIT
+68 PFEENFANIS
-78 KTLAAPDSVNILG
+78 KTLAAPDSVNIMG

-125 LPAGLIAGYYSGK
+125 LPAGLIAGYYAGK

-178 VLLSPGYFRLT
+178 ILISPSYFRLT

-204 ARVAG
+204 ARVSG
-209 LSDRSIIARHIF
+209 LSDLSIIARHIF
-221 AVVRAPIIIQTAA
+221 SVVRAPIIIQTAA

-245 LEFLGLGDPTRATWG
+245 LEFLGLGDPTKATWG

-305 EKIKHRRQRT
+305 EKIKHRKKAAVVE
-315 SVAGTSLERTTAE
+315 STTAD
-328 PAKARQARK
+328 PAKARQSRK
-337 SVAAVDVGTEHHLVK
+337 SVAAVDAGTEHHLVK

-365 SVKKVVDD
+365 SIKKVVDD

-410 IVAGSIQFDGNYT
+410 IVGGSIQFDGNYT
-423 VAPGEDRVNQ
+423 VAPGEDRVSQ
-433 DRLSK
+433 ERLSK

-481 KRALK
+481 QRALK
-486 LLTDVGITNPERT
+486 LLTDVGIANPERT
-499 FQAYPHEVSGGMAQ
+499 FEAYPHEVSGGMAQ

-569 VADLCDRVVVM
+569 VADLCDRVAVM
-580 QNGRLVEEGTVRD
+580 QNGRLVEEGTVRE
-593 ILRSPKEKYTQTL
+593 ILRNPKEPYTQTL

-620 VSPPEGPVSHETAS
+620 VSKPGS
-634 TAPAGQ
+634 
-640 EAAAEKEPVA
+640 AAQSGSAAQKEPVA